1 MDRIPPTATAGAPF
15 VVDGGRWD
23 RNPSLRLSRTGRIAV
38 PGRTLNVADRAL
50 HLRCRVLG
58 NIRFDAS
65 RSGRVLPP
73 AGACYRHGFA
83 AIARFL
89 RATSSGNV
97 SISLQNLLRSDL
109 RVFFEETG
117 VVKDWLEILGYLRK
131 VNTCELKKRFYTL
144 LTSDKVSLY
153 AISALTASIERKLSS
168 TVLFFALGYRIFGV
182 MTVARLWMSILLPD
196 SSSTCEKD
204 EAQLRK
210 ANRTSIVSR

>member
-131 VNTCELKKRFYTL
+131 VNTCELKRI
-144 LTSDKVSLY
+144 LY
-153 AISALTASIERKLSS
+153 ATYLGQGVIICDKCVDRLDRKEALVHGVVLRAGVQNIRRHDSRKVVDVHL
-168 TVLFFALGYRIFGV
+168 A
-182 MTVARLWMSILLPD
+182 ARLLIHMR
-196 SSSTCEKD
+196 E
-204 EAQLRK
+204 R
-210 ANRTSIVSR
+210 